1 MFSLRRC
8 AALLRLELADA
19 VRSRWLSFVLLAYV
33 LVFGAFGWLG
43 LRESSVLGFTG
54 LSRVVLNAANAI
66 VVLLPLVTL
75 VATCQAVVRARS
87 SGLFELLLSQPCRVS
102 EWFAAVVSARVLVLS
117 GPLLAVLSVLSVS
130 SLLASEPESIAILA
144 RAGLVSV
151 ALIASFT
158 GLGLCV
164 SSYARSS
171 ERAVVLALL
180 VWMWVGL
187 LHDFALIAVLLGLHV
202 EPHAVFGLAAL
213 NPVQAARL
221 ALLSGIDPELSVLG
235 PVGFWLANRLG
246 SLLTLII
253 GVVWPLVI
261 AGLSLVFALRR
272 LQRADACP

>member
-130 SLLASEPESIAILA
+130 SLLASEPESIAKY
-144 RAGLVSV
+144 G
-151 ALIASFT
+151 
-158 GLGLCV
+158 
-164 SSYARSS
+164 
-171 ERAVVLALL
+171 
-180 VWMWVGL
+180 
-187 LHDFALIAVLLGLHV
+187 
-202 EPHAVFGLAAL
+202 
-213 NPVQAARL
+213 NP
-221 ALLSGIDPELSVLG
+221 S
-235 PVGFWLANRLG
+235 
-246 SLLTLII
+246 
-253 GVVWPLVI
+253 
-261 AGLSLVFALRR
+261 
-272 LQRADACP
+272 